1 LLRPQWKQFGSSG
14 IFSFS
19 LGLLALIIA
28 KKNRTQGMD
37 AVLYG

>member
-1 LLRPQWKQFGSSG
+1 LLWPQWKQFGSSG

-19 LGLLALIIA
+19 LGLLALIVA

-37 AVLYG
+37 AVL

>member
-19 LGLLALIIA
+19 LGLPALIVA

-37 AVLYG
+37 AVL